1 MSRST
6 LLAEAR
12 IPDTRKSLLLYKHKD
27 KFSIVIP
34 GRGELMNS
42 RVHGSERALAELAL
56 ERLANQDDPR
66 ILVGGL
72 GMGFTQAAA
81 LAVTGPKAEIV
92 VAELV
97 PEVVDWHRQWLGED
111 AAYPLDDPRT
121 TVYVGDVAQLMREQA
136 GAFDAILLDVD
147 NGPQA
152 VIRRENDW
160 LYSLEGLAVA
170 GAALR
175 RGGVLAIWSAGPD
188 AQFDLRLKR
197 AGFKTELKIVRPH
210 RAGKGARHYIWLAK
224 RNAPGRAG
232 V

>member
-12 IPDTRKSLLLYKHKD
+12 IPDTRKSLLLYEHKD

-42 RVHGSERALAELAL
+42 RVHGSEQALADLAV
-56 ERLANQDDPR
+56 ERLGNPSAPR

-81 LAVTGPKAEIV
+81 LAATGADAEIV

-97 PEVVDWHRQWLGED
+97 PEVVDWHRQWIGGPAGYPLED
-111 AAYPLDDPRT
+111 ARS
-121 TVYVGDVAQLMREQA
+121 TVYLGDVAQLMREQPA
-136 GAFDAILLDVD
+136 GFDAILLDVD

-160 LYSLEGLAVA
+160 LYGLEGLAVA
-170 GAALR
+170 AAALR
-175 RGGVLAIWSAGPD
+175 PGGVLAIWSAGPD
-188 AQFDLRLKR
+188 APFDKRLKR
-197 AGFKTELKIVRPH
+197 AGFTTDLKIVRPH
-210 RAGKGARHYIWLAK
+210 RAGKGARHYIWLAQP
-224 RNAPGRAG
+224 NA
-232 V
+232 

>member
-1 MSRST
+1 MVSRST

-12 IPDTRKSLLLYKHKD
+12 IPDTRKSLLLYEHKD

-42 RVHGSERALAELAL
+42 RVHGSEQALAELAVA
-56 ERLANQDDPR
+56 RLASQDAPR
-66 ILVGGL
+66 VLVGGL

-81 LAVTGPKAEIV
+81 LAATGPRAEIV

-97 PEVVDWHRQWLGED
+97 PELIDWHREWIGGP
-111 AAYPLDDPRT
+111 AGHPLDDPRT
-121 TVYVGDVAQLMREQA
+121 SVYIGDVAQLMREQA
-136 GAFDAILLDVD
+136 RGFDAILLDVD

-152 VIRRENDW
+152 VIRHQNDW
-160 LYSLEGLAVA
+160 LYGSEGLAA
-170 GAALR
+170 ARAALR
-175 RGGVLAIWSAGPD
+175 PGGVLAVWSAGPD
-188 AQFDLRLKR
+188 VQFDLRLKR

-210 RAGKGARHYIWLAK
+210 RAGKGAKHYIWLAWES
-224 RNAPGRAG
+224 R